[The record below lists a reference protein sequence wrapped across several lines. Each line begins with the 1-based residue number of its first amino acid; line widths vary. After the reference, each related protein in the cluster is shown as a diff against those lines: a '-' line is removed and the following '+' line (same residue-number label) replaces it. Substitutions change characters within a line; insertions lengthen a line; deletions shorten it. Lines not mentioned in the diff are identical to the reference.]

1 MISVTERPSRAD
13 VTAGPTRRVAIDADP
28 DGIARPTSITPD
40 ELAAWAAGVLVA
52 RGTRP
57 IVGGAVDTRVLRTGE
72 AFFALPGERTDGHR
86 FLEAA
91 AIAGAGALVVTEGL
105 PAERVAAL
113 AAVGSGAAGTPTVV
127 RVADAGDALRAAAQ
141 AWRDRF
147 EPLVVGITGSLA
159 KTSTKEQVAEVLA
172 TRRVVLR
179 SEGNLNNEIGLPL
192 TLLRLR
198 VEHEAAVL
206 EMGFYTTGEIALLA
220 SIARPTVGVVTA
232 VRGVHLS
239 RAGSLDAIEAGK
251 RELVEALPPEGWA
264 ILNADDERVLR
275 MRQHTSAQVLTYGF
289 APGTDVGADEV
300 RSAEADGMRFELR
313 IAGARYP
320 VTTPAL
326 GRHGVHNAL
335 AAAAVGFAAG
345 LSPDDLAAG
354 IARPAPAPHRSHLV
368 RSGALTILDDSYN
381 ASPDAVVAALD
392 LLATL
397 PGRHVAILGEM
408 LELGDASDDDHR
420 RVGRHAASVADLLVV
435 VGSGAAGIAAG
446 ARRAGLATA
455 AVVTVA
461 DRDAARDAL
470 QSLVR
475 AGDVI
480 LVKASRGAALDLL
493 VEPLA
498 MLGAELAARP

>member
-1 MISVTERPSRAD
+1 MIAVTERPSRAD
-13 VTAGPTRRVAIDADP
+13 VTAE
-28 DGIARPTSITPD
+28 PTSITPD
-40 ELAAWAAGVLVA
+40 ELAAWASGALVT

-57 IVGGAVDTRVLRTGE
+57 IAGGAVDTRILRAGE

-91 AIAGAGALVVTEGL
+91 AIAGAGALVVTEHL
-105 PAERVAAL
+105 SQERVARI
-113 AAVGSGAAGTPTVV
+113 VGVGPDGAAPPTIV
-127 RVADAGDALRAAAQ
+127 RVVDAGDALRAIAR

-147 EPLVVGITGSLA
+147 DPLVVGITGSLA

-198 VEHEAAVL
+198 AEHESAVL

-220 SIARPTVGVVTA
+220 WIARPSIGLVTA

-251 RELVEALPPEGWA
+251 RELVQALPAEGWA

-275 MRQHTSAQVLTYGF
+275 MREHTPARVLTYGF
-289 APGTDVGADEV
+289 VSGADVGADDV
-300 RSAEADGMRFELR
+300 RSTAAAGMRFTLR

-345 LSPDDLAAG
+345 LSPDDLVEG
-354 IARPAPAPHRSHLV
+354 IARPAPAPHRSHLLHG
-368 RSGALTILDDSYN
+368 GALTILDDSYN
-381 ASPDAVVAALD
+381 ASPDAVMAALD

-397 PGRHVAILGEM
+397 PGRHVAVLGEM
-408 LELGDASDDDHR
+408 LELGEASDDAHR
-420 RVGRHAASVADLLVV
+420 QVGRHAASVADLLVV
-435 VGSGAAGIAAG
+435 VGPGAAGIADG
-446 ARRAGLATA
+446 ARRAGLGTS
-455 AVVTVA
+455 AVVSVA
-461 DRDAARDAL
+461 DRDGAREAL
-470 QSLVR
+470 ISLVR
-475 AGDVI
+475 AGDVV

-493 VEPLA
+493 VEPLEA
-498 MLGAELAARP
+498 LGRELAARP